1 MPMYHVTVIRTRDGV
16 EFEPN
21 ERVYDLYTLITLLCD
36 DWFGAVSLPEDRKE
50 RTQAVFY
57 ATCLNVSDEFTV
69 RAIKGGPQKGMDV
82 LMEWYENSARHMTSG
97 ALIGYRRLL
106 RKYLC
111 EKMLGQQL
119 TEAKVSRLMKL
130 DDCALIALA
139 ELVLI
144 EGQPLDAGLELAE
157 MKPVYDLTGRPVGLA
172 LP

>member
-1 MPMYHVTVIRTRDGV
+1 
-16 EFEPN
+16 
-21 ERVYDLYTLITLLCD
+21 
-36 DWFGAVSLPEDRKE
+36 
-50 RTQAVFY
+50 
-57 ATCLNVSDEFTV
+57 
-69 RAIKGGPQKGMDV
+69 
-82 LMEWYENSARHMTSG
+82 MTSG